1 MCLLNAA
8 LSFRLLAFVC
18 PQLASCS
25 RRPPRKHVTQQNNLA
40 RRLGTVA
47 KVAAKFCMHD
57 LGSMQSS
64 KNKFLQHAKANLQ
77 TCPGAIYPPNPA
89 KRNARL
95 LKARQLHRAIHLQTN
110 PRSDKSI
117 KELRIILLYMAQRKR
132 QHNLPRAGNGHRNL
146 VVTPRVRRRAPFSPS

>member
-1 MCLLNAA
+1 MQALHNEFYPHLLNAA

-18 PQLASCS
+18 PQLAPCS

-110 PRSDKSI
+110 PPSDKSI
-117 KELRIILLYMAQRKR
+117 KELRIIFDVHVLFYIFYVIIQFLLMFIA
-132 QHNLPRAGNGHRNL
+132 
-146 VVTPRVRRRAPFSPS
+146 T